1 MTFTFC
7 QFLPIKMTFIQQ
19 SKAFLAG
26 LLFLIAVKFYSFVS
40 QYYAKEHLKK

>member
-1 MTFTFC
+1 
-7 QFLPIKMTFIQQ
+7 MTFIQQ

-40 QYYAKEHLKK
+40 QYYAKRTSEKMSLAFSLIY